1 MEQKFELNAV
11 VELFGHQRI
20 AGRVSEQS
28 IGVATFIRID
38 VPETTQQPKFTRIVN
53 PSAIYAINPV
63 TEEVMLQMAEMVTA
77 KPIDSWDIQT
87 MQRKLMALKESNSKS
102 NDDDF
107 EDGDWFSTSQNLKN
121 NK

>member
-1 MEQKFELNAV
+1 MEQKFELFAV

-20 AGRVSEQS
+20 SGKVSEQS

-38 VPETTQQPKFTRIVN
+38 VPETIQQPKFTRIVN

-77 KPIDSWDIQT
+77 KPIDSWDIQA
-87 MQRKLMALKESNSKS
+87 MQRKLMALKEN
-102 NDDDF
+102 NY
-107 EDGDWFSTSQNLKN
+107 QNESDEQS
-121 NK
+121 